1 MFEEARLEITNLRL
15 RKMMKVNSFRIML
28 THDFMKAEAMLR
40 HNFMLAV
47 VILKERH
54 FFI

>member
-1 MFEEARLEITNLRL
+1 
-15 RKMMKVNSFRIML
+15 MKVDSFKIML
-28 THDFMKAEAMLR
+28 TQNFMKAEAMLR